1 MSYRRWGTCSYCLF
15 TGVEQY
21 EALGYLPEAMR
32 NYLSRLSWAHGNDEI
47 FSTEQ
52 ATYLRLRCLLKALLT
67 HLRPLKAP
75 LLT

>member
-1 MSYRRWGTCSYCLF
+1 
-15 TGVEQY
+15 VEQY

-52 ATYLRLRCLLKALLT
+52 ATYSTLPCLLKALLNY
-67 HLRPLKAP
+67 LMLC
-75 LLT
+75 

>member
-1 MSYRRWGTCSYCLF
+1 VLKTSSIYVCS
-15 TGVEQY
+15 GVEQY

-52 ATYLRLRCLLKALLT
+52 ATYSTLPCLLKALLNY
-67 HLRPLKAP
+67 LMLC
-75 LLT
+75 

>member
-1 MSYRRWGTCSYCLF
+1 MCVLKTSSIYVCS
-15 TGVEQY
+15 GVEQY

-52 ATYLRLRCLLKALLT
+52 ATYSTPPLPLPCLLKALLT
-67 HLRPLKAP
+67 YLRLC
-75 LLT
+75 